1 MRKFFV
7 RLLLRA
13 ILCLAAT
20 CFIYWI
26 VTGIFPV
33 QADTVNHKLFLLMY
47 VGSCVFV
54 LMPQPMAYKPKRLQ
68 GRYVRKN
75 TEAAVVQQKKREVYD
90 QDKENYPSQTG
101 EIVSESTER
110 PHNKAGEKKQS
121 KKEKENDSLSFS
133 SSLEGICPVRSDVLF
148 SDIAGY
154 EGTKSAV
161 RFLVSCLR
169 NNKDIAEIG
178 AKMPKGMLLSGPPG
192 TGKTFLA
199 KAIAGEAGVPFF
211 AVDGSS
217 FQDLYVGQGPR
228 NVRALYKAA
237 MEHAPCV
244 VFIDEIDA
252 IGGRRNSGD
261 TNSER
266 RNTLNALL
274 VALDGLKGTSG
285 ILTIA
290 ATNTAEELDPALVRP
305 GRFDRKV
312 YMPLPDARE
321 RELILKIH
329 CRNKK
334 VSEEV
339 DYRQMALATSG
350 FSGAALATMANE
362 AALNAVYNC
371 RQIVIKKDFDTA
383 YFQIM
388 TNGEQKRA
396 ASEEE
401 RRLVAYH
408 EIGHALIMKLVANQD
423 VPFVTNIGS
432 TNGIGGFTTNIEK
445 PNGLPTKIDMENQ
458 IMICYGGR
466 AAEEL
471 YCGKENITVGA
482 SADIR
487 AATQNIRA
495 YLGAYGMG
503 NSGMLNVSELLGR
516 PDDEML
522 DEAKE
527 LSTKLYEKTLQV
539 LKEHRKELDAVAEAL
554 VNKEVLTDTD
564 INQIIA
570 SCK

>member
-1 MRKFFV
+1 MKKFFGG
-7 RLLLRA
+7 LFLRA
-13 ILCLAAT
+13 LLCLITTGAV
-20 CFIYWI
+20 YWAI
-26 VTGIFPV
+26 TGIFP
-33 QADTVNHKLFLLMY
+33 ATNTLDGEAFILFIGICL
-47 VGSCVFV
+47 FV
-54 LMPQPMAYKPKRLQ
+54 LMPQPFAYKPKRLK
-68 GRYVRKN
+68 GRYV
-75 TEAAVVQQKKREVYD
+75 QQKRVEPQKRTAYD
-90 QDKENYPSQTG
+90 QDKDPDYPKPDSTGSQSG
-101 EIVSESTER
+101 YKPEKPGNQPQHKKPTEPKPDKR
-110 PHNKAGEKKQS
+110 NQ
-121 KKEKENDSLSFS
+121 DSDLSFS
-133 SSLEGICPVRSDVLF
+133 SALEGIRPVKSDVRF

-154 EGTKSAV
+154 EDTKDAV
-161 RFLVSCLR
+161 QFLVSCLR
-169 NNKDIAEIG
+169 SNEDIAEIG

-199 KAIAGEAGVPFF
+199 KAVAGEAGVPFF

-237 MEHAPCV
+237 LENAPCV

-274 VALDGLKGTSG
+274 VALDGLKGAAG
-285 ILTIA
+285 VLTIA

-334 VSEEV
+334 VSDKV
-339 DYRQMALATSG
+339 DYRQMALATGG
-350 FSGAALATMANE
+350 FSGASLATMANE
-362 AALNAVYNC
+362 AALNAVFHG
-371 RQIVIKKDFDTA
+371 RQIVEKQDFDTA

-388 TNGEQKRA
+388 TSGGQKRG
-396 ASEEE
+396 STEEE

-408 EIGHALIMKLVANQD
+408 EIGHALIMKLVAHQE

-432 TNGIGGFTTNIEK
+432 TNGLGGFTTNNEK
-445 PNGLPTKIDMENQ
+445 SGLPTKVDMENQ
-458 IMICYGGR
+458 IKICYGGR

-471 YCGKENITVGA
+471 YCGEENITVGA

-487 AATQNIRA
+487 SATQQIRA

-503 NSGMLNVSELLGR
+503 NSGMINVSELIGR
-516 PDDEML
+516 PNEEML

-527 LSTKLYEKTLQV
+527 LSARLYQETLQV
-539 LKEHRKELDAVAEAL
+539 LKDHRKELDAVSEAL
-554 VNKEVLTDTD
+554 VEKEVLTDSE
-564 INQIIA
+564 INDVIA
-570 SCK
+570 SCQ